1 VLAGLLAGIDLDAR
15 SLWLDEA
22 ATVSIT
28 AQHGAALGSA
38 MARDGGNMLGY
49 YALIHVLTGWFGSS
63 VLVLRLPS
71 VIGCAATTALVV
83 VLAERLF
90 SARIALVA
98 GLFSAVSL
106 PAVYWAQNIRS
117 YALMMAFV
125 TASYVAFL
133 TLTDR
138 RPEGPASLRAGAAY
152 VIVTTL
158 ALYMSFV
165 AVLVIPAQLVA
176 LAGNRRRVRPAVL
189 AIVAVAALCS
199 PLAWLAHSRGAG
211 QLFWESRPDLAALGP
226 VVTSLT
232 SAGYPPDF
240 SAGAPGIAL
249 VVVTTAAFAGAIWF
263 VLSRLVVDRS
273 AARVRGELVVVC
285 WLVVPLVIS
294 FVESRLA
301 QPTFSA
307 RNLLVSLPAAAIV
320 LARVVC
326 DRRLPRLAGAGLL
339 AGLVGL
345 RAYQLEPSYGVS
357 PENWQATTLY
367 VLQHAEPGDCI
378 AFYPSDGRMAFSYYL
393 THGPAVTPFV
403 PRPVL
408 PSTPLREVL
417 PYVERYTTL
426 DDLQIDRIAAACP
439 RLWLLASHEGSPT
452 GTTTSKA
459 NYAKYLRLAGNLL
472 VRYPATTIRTHGW
485 ASPITVWLYGPVPKV
500 PPGT

>member
-1 VLAGLLAGIDLDAR
+1 MGPAVLAGLLAGIDLDAR

-22 ATVSIT
+22 ATVSI
-28 AQHGAALGSA
+28 ASQHGAALGSA

-49 YALIHVLTGWFGSS
+49 YALIHVLIGWFGSG
-63 VLVLRLPS
+63 VVVLRLPS

-83 VLAERLF
+83 VLARRLF
-90 SARIALVA
+90 TARIALVA
-98 GLFSAVSL
+98 GLLSAVSL

-133 TLTDR
+133 ALTDR
-138 RPEGPASLRAGAAY
+138 RPEGPASLRAAAAY
-152 VIVTTL
+152 VVVTTL

-165 AVLVIPAQLVA
+165 AVLVIAAQLVA
-176 LAGNRRRVRPAVL
+176 LAGNRRRARPAVFSM
-189 AIVAVAALCS
+189 VAVAVLCS

-211 QLFWESRPDLAALGP
+211 QLFWESRPDLGTLGT

-240 SAGAPGIAL
+240 FAGVPGIVLA
-249 VVVTTAAFAGAIWF
+249 VVTTAAFAGAIWF
-263 VLSRLVVDRS
+263 VLWRLVADRS
-273 AARVRGELVVVC
+273 ADRVRGELVVVC
-285 WLVVPLVIS
+285 WLVVPPVVS

-326 DRRLPRLAGAGLL
+326 DRRLPRLAFAGLF
-339 AGLVGL
+339 AGIVGV
-345 RAYQLEPSYGVS
+345 RAYQLVPSYGVS

-367 VLQHAEPGDCI
+367 VLKHARPGDCI
-378 AFYPSDGRMAFSYYL
+378 AFYPSDGRMAFTYYL
-393 THGPAVTPFV
+393 THGPAVTAFV

-426 DDLQIDRIAAACP
+426 DHLQLDRIAAECP
-439 RLWLLASHEGSPT
+439 RLWLVASHEGSRG
-452 GTTTSKA
+452 GTRTSRV
-459 NYAKYLRLAGNLL
+459 NYAKYLRLAGNIGL
-472 VRYPATTIRTHGW
+472 RYPTTTVRTHGW
-485 ASPITVWLYGPVPKV
+485 ASPITVWLYGPVS
-500 PPGT
+500 